1 MNKSDQSNLVL
12 EGPILIST
20 TAVLGSD
27 VMNRLQ
33 GKIKEAVEKGCLTNE
48 ESTKVLILSGSHG
61 NEDGHS
67 ALSDITQLK
76 DLNDTDEGS
85 VTTTFYEN
93 DCQRQ
98 EFLNFLSCTKNHYN
112 FFLVPKIF
120 FNYLCSSDFF
130 LRMYPQLGFFLKS

>member
-1 MNKSDQSNLVL
+1 MNKSEQSTLVL

-27 VMNRLQ
+27 VMNHLQ

-76 DLNDTDEGS
+76 DHNDTDEGS
-85 VTTTFYEN
+85 VTTAFYEN

-98 EFLNFLSCTKNHYN
+98 GFLNLLNYTKNKKHYH
-112 FFLVPKIF
+112 FFLVPKITTNI

-130 LRMYPQLGFFLKS
+130 